1 MHIVGTTGK
10 GKSKLLEHMIFQD
23 ITNSRGVALIDPH
36 GNLADDVLSY
46 LGTNGY
52 LNEPKNLERV
62 VYINPSRKDYSP
74 GINLLEL
81 QENEDPAEHAND
93 IIEVFKRNWKLETAP
108 VFEDVMFNS
117 LMVLIANKLT
127 IIEMPKL
134 LTDKT
139 YRNNLLKKTKD
150 PSIRHFFS
158 DRFEKWPKREQATR
172 LESTLNKVSRII
184 GSERLRNIFAQFKST
199 INFRDILDKSLV
211 LIVDLSSLSELTAK
225 LFGGFITTLIQQ
237 AAMARRTRRDF
248 FEYLDEFQ
256 LFVSHEG
263 GSKTFSKLLAE
274 ARKRHL
280 YLILAH
286 QQLSQLD
293 EQMRGAL
300 GNVGTL
306 VCFGID
312 RSDAEIQA
320 KRIFLPHGEHIK
332 DQAKRDSQYPLYYS
346 LYENLESYIQA
357 LDKRTLSPRWAYV
370 VSKQRKAA
378 LIKTIEV
385 IDTGFSEKQLE
396 EVKEFSTSKH
406 SRLYKE
412 IRKEIEERFD
422 YSKADNNLV
431 KDWEP
436 LMEKYNIK

>member
-1 MHIVGTTGK
+1 MHVVGTTGK

-23 ITNSRGVALIDPH
+23 IVNGRGVALVDPH
-36 GNLADDVLSY
+36 GNLADDTLSY
-46 LGTNGY
+46 FGTAGY
-52 LNEPKNLERV
+52 FDNQNNLKRI
-62 VYINPSRKDYSP
+62 VYINPSRKDFSP

-93 IIEVFKRNWKLETAP
+93 IIEVFKRNWRLETAP
-108 VFEDVMFNS
+108 VFEDVLFNS

-127 IIEMPKL
+127 ILE
-134 LTDKT
+134 LTRVVTDRS
-139 YRNNLLKKTKD
+139 YRNSLLSKTKD
-150 PSIRHFFS
+150 PSVHHFFTE
-158 DRFEKWPKREQATR
+158 RFEKWPKREQTIR
-172 LESTLNKVSRII
+172 VESTLNKVSRLI
-184 GSERLRNIFAQFKST
+184 GSERLRNIFGQAKST
-199 INFRDILDKSLV
+199 VNFRDILDKGLV
-211 LIVDLSSLSELTAK
+211 LIVDLSNLSELSAR

-237 AAMARRTRRDF
+237 AAMARRTRKDF

-263 GSKTFSKLLAE
+263 GSKTFSKILAE

-320 KRIFLPHGEHIK
+320 KRIFLPHGEQIK
-332 DQAKRDSQYPLYYS
+332 EQAKKDSQYPLYYS

-385 IDTGFSEKQLE
+385 KDTGFSKKQLE
-396 EVKEFSTSKH
+396 EVKEFRASKYGR
-406 SRLYKE
+406 SYKE
-412 IRKEIEERFD
+412 VKEEIEDRYKQEISNK
-422 YSKADNNLV
+422 YGNLV
-431 KDWEP
+431 LEWEP
-436 LMEKYNIK
+436 IK

>member
-1 MHIVGTTGK
+1 
-10 GKSKLLEHMIFQD
+10 MIFQD
-23 ITNSRGVALIDPH
+23 IANGRGVALVDPH
-36 GNLADDVLSY
+36 GNLADDTLSY
-46 LGTNGY
+46 LGTAGHFNDQ
-52 LNEPKNLERV
+52 KNLKRF

-81 QENEDPAEHAND
+81 QEGEDPAEHAND
-93 IIEVFKRNWKLETAP
+93 IIEVFKRNWELSQAP
-108 VFEDVMFNS
+108 VFEDIMFNS
-117 LMVLIANKLT
+117 MMALIANKLA
-127 IIEMPKL
+127 ILELPRVI
-134 LTDKT
+134 TDRS
-139 YRNNLLKKTKD
+139 YRNSLLSKTKD
-150 PSIRHFFS
+150 PSVHHFFAE
-158 DRFEKWPKREQATR
+158 RFEKWPKREQTTR
-172 LESTLNKVSRII
+172 VESTLNKVSRLI
-184 GSERLRNIFAQFKST
+184 GSERLRNIFGQAKST
-199 INFRDILDKSLV
+199 INFRYILDKGLV
-211 LIVDLSSLSELTAK
+211 LIVDLSSLSELSAR

-237 AAMARRTRRDF
+237 AAMARRTRKDF

-263 GSKTFSKLLAE
+263 GSKTFSKILAE

-385 IDTGFSEKQLE
+385 RDTGFSKKQLE
-396 EVKEFSTSKH
+396 EIKKFSAKRYGNLYNEVK
-406 SRLYKE
+406 
-412 IRKEIEERFD
+412 KEIEERFD
-422 YSKADNNLV
+422 YSRINDNLV
-431 KDWEP
+431 KDWEID
-436 LMEKYNIK
+436 KAI

>member
-1 MHIVGTTGK
+1 
-10 GKSKLLEHMIFQD
+10 
-23 ITNSRGVALIDPH
+23 
-36 GNLADDVLSY
+36 
-46 LGTNGY
+46 
-52 LNEPKNLERV
+52 
-62 VYINPSRKDYSP
+62 
-74 GINLLEL
+74 
-81 QENEDPAEHAND
+81 
-93 IIEVFKRNWKLETAP
+93 
-108 VFEDVMFNS
+108 MFNS

-158 DRFEKWPKREQATR
+158 DRFDKWPKREQATR

-184 GSERLRNIFAQFKST
+184 GSERLRNIFGQFKST

-263 GSKTFSKLLAE
+263 GSKTFSKILAE

-320 KRIFLPHGEHIK
+320 KRIFLPHGEEIK
-332 DQAKRDSQYPLYYS
+332 EKAKRDSQYPLYYS

-385 IDTGFSEKQLE
+385 KDTGFSKKQHE
-396 EVKEFSTSKH
+396 EIKEFSASKH
-406 SRLYKE
+406 SQLYIEVKNKIEDRYGDVLNKLE
-412 IRKEIEERFD
+412 IVKNSIHRFKNNILTV
-422 YSKADNNLV
+422 YSSTK
-431 KDWEP
+431 
-436 LMEKYNIK
+436 IQ